1 VADERDRTGLA
12 GASEGS
18 QESRDSRESQA
29 SQNLGDPGDSGDPG
43 ALGDLEALQAIL
55 GHRFRDVERLRTAL
69 THRSYANE
77 RPEVGQ
83 TDNERLEFLGD
94 AVLDLVVGHMLMEA
108 YPELSEGQLS
118 VARSQVVSEDGLSD
132 IAYHLGLGRF
142 IYLGKGERRSGGQNK
157 PSILADALEAVIAAV
172 YLDAGFDAA
181 RKLVARLFA
190 SSVDTVEVS
199 GFFDHKTR
207 LQELAQAR
215 LKATPVYRVI
225 GDSGPDH
232 AKMFEVCVEISGQEW
247 GRAVGSSKKRAEQL
261 AAANAAFLLAG
272 ADLEAMGLGEPG

>member
-1 VADERDRTGLA
+1 LA
-12 GASEGS
+12 EEHDKSEPG
-18 QESRDSRESQA
+18 EAPEGPA
-29 SQNLGDPGDSGDPG
+29 PGDH
-43 ALGDLEALQAIL
+43 EALAALQQIL
-55 GHRFRDVERLRTAL
+55 GHGFANAALLRTAL

-77 RPEVGQ
+77 RPEAGQ
-83 TDNERLEFLGD
+83 RDNERLEFLGD
-94 AVLDLVVGHMLMEA
+94 AVLDLVVGHMLMDA

-118 VARSQVVSEDGLSD
+118 VTRSQVVSEDGLSE

-142 IYLGKGERRSGGQNK
+142 IYLGKGERRSGGHNK

-181 RKLVARLFA
+181 RKLVSRLFA
-190 SSVDTVEVS
+190 NAVDSVEVT
-199 GFFDHKTR
+199 GFYDHKTR

-215 LKATPVYRVI
+215 LKATPVYRVVS
-225 GDSGPDH
+225 DSGPDH
-232 AKMFEVCVEISGQEW
+232 AKTFEVCVEINGHEW

-272 ADLEAMGLGEPG
+272 ADLEAMGLSEPG

>member
-1 VADERDRTGLA
+1 VADERDRSQRAET
-12 GASEGS
+12 SPGS
-18 QESRDSRESQA
+18 QETPETPETGSAE
-29 SQNLGDPGDSGDPG
+29 
-43 ALGDLEALQAIL
+43 DLEALQAIL
-55 GHRFRDVERLRTAL
+55 GHRFHDVERLRTAL

-77 RPEVGQ
+77 RPEAGQ
-83 TDNERLEFLGD
+83 SDNERLEFLGD

-108 YPELSEGQLS
+108 YPQLSEGQLS
-118 VARSQVVSEDGLSD
+118 VTRSQVVSEDGLSE

-157 PSILADALEAVIAAV
+157 PSILADALEAIIAAV

-181 RKLVARLFA
+181 RSLVARLFA
-190 SSVDTVEVS
+190 SSVATVEVT
-199 GFFDHKTR
+199 GFYDHKTR

-232 AKMFEVCVEISGQEW
+232 AKMFEVCVEINGHEW